1 MLAELS
7 VIENCSTILSFLKF
21 QFVERKLPDVLCRKE
36 TKTLFKI
43 RVKIRITRPKTK
55 LNNNLTYLLKFK
67 TIKLHNTRKSL
78 KFHEDIFQVNSN
90 D

>member
-21 QFVERKLPDVLCRKE
+21 QFVERKLPDVLCRKD
-36 TKTLFKI
+36 KQNPFLKQ
-43 RVKIRITRPKTK
+43 RVKIEIRITRPKTK

-67 TIKLHNTRKSL
+67 IH
-78 KFHEDIFQVNSN
+78 
-90 D
+90 